1 MTRNYYGKMATC
13 PSQNF
18 QGILNLPDRTTIRL
32 HSVRGQ
38 KWLNDPKNR
47 IFRYFAGERSFT
59 ARKETSKTGQAD
71 YWYAYRKVA
80 GNLHKRYIGKSEDMS
95 IFRLHEVATALD
107 TSPEPRSTALKT
119 VDVTQD
125 LSVTNGEVVR
135 LQALVEEL
143 QRELGNIRS
152 ELEAEWE
159 KSPA

>member
-1 MTRNYYGKMATC
+1 MD
-13 PSQNF
+13 
-18 QGILNLPDRTTIRL
+18 LPDGTAIHL

-80 GNLHKRYIGKSEDMS
+80 GKLHKRYAGKSEDMS
-95 IFRLHEVATALD
+95 FFRLYEVATALD
-107 TSPEPRSTALKT
+107 TSPEPRRTALKT

-125 LSVTNGEVVR
+125 LSVTNSEIVR
-135 LQALVEEL
+135 LQALVEDL
-143 QRELGNIRS
+143 QRELCNIR
-152 ELEAEWE
+152 LD
-159 KSPA
+159 